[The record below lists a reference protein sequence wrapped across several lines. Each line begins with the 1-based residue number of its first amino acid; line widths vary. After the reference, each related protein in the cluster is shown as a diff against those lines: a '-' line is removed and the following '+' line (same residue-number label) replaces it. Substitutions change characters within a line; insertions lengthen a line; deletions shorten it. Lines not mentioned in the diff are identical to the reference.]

1 MRTVDIFRLTICLV
15 AFVGAVA
22 VKAADLSSS
31 DVTKSLQT
39 IKSQADALAS
49 GKAKSPGDLRD
60 AARTIGV
67 EWQKVEPSVAKEY
80 LVETKFAN
88 QSISMLEQNWQD
100 ANRAKAAAQ
109 DVSAKVSELLSA
121 QQSTTTAP
129 Q

>member
-1 MRTVDIFRLTICLV
+1 MRTVDIFRLAICLV

-39 IKSQADALAS
+39 IKTQADALAS
-49 GKAKSPGDLRD
+49 GKTKSPTELRD

-88 QSISMLEQNWQD
+88 QSIATFEQNWHD
-100 ANRAKAAAQ
+100 ANKAKAAAQ
-109 DVSAKVSELLSA
+109 DVSAKVNELLDA
-121 QQSTTTAP
+121 QHNDTGTP